1 MIFEKMA
8 IIEKKHT
15 VNEET
20 TGQFIKIL
28 MMQFMNI
35 ALVVLIVNMKLPFGK
50 SWGLPIFNGDYVDF
64 DSGWYENVGKTICLT
79 MVINIFSPHAS
90 KLVWPLIV
98 LLKRCLD
105 RGCSRKLL
113 TGEMDTN
120 DKPTSKLVMQEDL
133 NELYTGHQIS
143 SHYVYA

>member
-8 IIEKKHT
+8 IVEKKHT

-28 MMQFMNI
+28 IMQFMNI
-35 ALVVLIVNMKLPFGK
+35 ALVVLIVNMNLSIGFL
-50 SWGLPIFNGDYVDF
+50 SFLPIFNGEYLDF
-64 DSGWYENVGKTICLT
+64 NSGWYENVGKTICLT
-79 MVINIFSPHAS
+79 MVINIFSPHIS
-90 KLVWPLIV
+90 KLALPLIQ

-105 RGCSRKLL
+105 RGCSLSLL
-113 TGEMDTN
+113 SGEDDEN
-120 DKPTSKLVMQEDL
+120 DKPSSKKVMQEDL